1 MIRSSVIF
9 VECCIFALAK
19 HRKGL
24 LTCYFCQSFNGI
36 WLSNVWLYTDVRV
49 IGDELLYSLEAL
61 YFGEARDTV
70 NFQLKCYTDQ
80 WLLQYREN
88 FKLSLYIFGEVAPG
102 PSFTKLPRTLKWS
115 HCSSTKNPL
124 HHVGGIYIFLKKH
137 CSHMLFFWG
146 NETEITRRRLIFIL
160 SKDCQPSTI
169 CLPLQ
174 QFIDMIR

>member
-80 WLLQYREN
+80 WATSIPRE
-88 FKLSLYIFGEVAPG
+88 FQIVIIHIWRGSTRPKFYKI
-102 PSFTKLPRTLKWS
+102 TKNVKWS

-124 HHVGGIYIFLKKH
+124 HHVGGIYIFLKKT
-137 CSHMLFFWG
+137 LFPYAFFLREW
-146 NETEITRRRLIFIL
+146 NRNNKTSVDIHTFKRL
-160 SKDCQPSTI
+160 PT
-169 CLPLQ
+169 
-174 QFIDMIR
+174 

>member
-24 LTCYFCQSFNGI
+24 LTCYFCQSFNEI
-36 WLSNVWLYTDVRV
+36 WLSNVFGFIPMSGLLVMNYFTVLKLYILVKLET
-49 IGDELLYSLEAL
+49 LLIFSWNVTQTN
-61 YFGEARDTV
+61 G
-70 NFQLKCYTDQ
+70 
-80 WLLQYREN
+80 LLQYREN

-124 HHVGGIYIFLKKH
+124 HHVGGIYIFLKKT
-137 CSHMLFFWG
+137 LFPYAFFLREW
-146 NETEITRRRLIFIL
+146 NRNNKTSVDIHTFKRL
-160 SKDCQPSTI
+160 PT
-169 CLPLQ
+169 
-174 QFIDMIR
+174 